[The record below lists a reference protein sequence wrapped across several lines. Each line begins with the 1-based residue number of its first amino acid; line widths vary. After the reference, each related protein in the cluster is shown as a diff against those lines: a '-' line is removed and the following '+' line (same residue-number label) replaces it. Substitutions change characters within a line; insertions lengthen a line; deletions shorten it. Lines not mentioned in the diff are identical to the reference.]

1 MRTPFVRFL
10 ITFAF
15 SVASAWSTVT
25 GTLDVRFSMAVAVA
39 AGFFWGRGALIAGL
53 IGQSAAYFLL
63 GNAAERSVVNGH
75 LGVLIAVG
83 VLAILETLA
92 LFVAIEHTI
101 SRVQPE
107 TPANRI
113 WKFLKPS
120 TSRPENLERTGIAK
134 ISEIAK

>member
-25 GTLDVRFSMAVAVA
+25 GTLDVRFSMAGVVA

-63 GNAAERSVVNGH
+63 GNVAER
-75 LGVLIAVG
+75 
-83 VLAILETLA
+83 
-92 LFVAIEHTI
+92 
-101 SRVQPE
+101 
-107 TPANRI
+107 
-113 WKFLKPS
+113 
-120 TSRPENLERTGIAK
+120 
-134 ISEIAK
+134 